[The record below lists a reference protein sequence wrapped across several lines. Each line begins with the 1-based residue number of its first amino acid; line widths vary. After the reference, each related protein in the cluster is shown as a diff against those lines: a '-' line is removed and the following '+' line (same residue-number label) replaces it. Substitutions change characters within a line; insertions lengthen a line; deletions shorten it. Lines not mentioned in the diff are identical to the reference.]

1 MENPA
6 IKYDEILAGVGYFYC
21 DYYRCRMSKT
31 ACLRNQ
37 EMGKQTYREVG
48 ARFFYLGKKFV
59 GPDRALSCGNCSQ
72 GEEILREM
80 EG

>member
-59 GPDRALSCGNCSQ
+59 VLTGRYRVGIVVR
-72 GEEILREM
+72 GKRF
-80 EG
+80 